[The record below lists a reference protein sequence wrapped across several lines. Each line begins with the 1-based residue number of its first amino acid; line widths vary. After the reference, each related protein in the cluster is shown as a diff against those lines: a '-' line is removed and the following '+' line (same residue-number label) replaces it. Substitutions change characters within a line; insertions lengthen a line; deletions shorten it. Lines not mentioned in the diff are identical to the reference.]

1 MQCFEVHRR
10 EYGSPEV
17 LRLRFIICDGFQSVE
32 VVLMD
37 SISVLWARPFVISGT
52 HGIIFYFA
60 VFCVIVAKYKRTLF
74 CFIVKFD
81 VCLLGVGYL
90 VDPASGICLSQGLSH
105 ASLSM
110 SELYNETANGSV
122 KQL

>member
-1 MQCFEVHRR
+1 MK
-10 EYGSPEV
+10 
-17 LRLRFIICDGFQSVE
+17 L
-32 VVLMD
+32 
-37 SISVLWARPFVISGT
+37 
-52 HGIIFYFA
+52 
-60 VFCVIVAKYKRTLF
+60 
-74 CFIVKFD
+74 D

>member
-1 MQCFEVHRR
+1 MGPKGAHVSHMSNNNKF
-10 EYGSPEV
+10 
-17 LRLRFIICDGFQSVE
+17 
-32 VVLMD
+32 
-37 SISVLWARPFVISGT
+37 
-52 HGIIFYFA
+52 FYN
-60 VFCVIVAKYKRTLF
+60 
-74 CFIVKFD
+74 FIV
-81 VCLLGVGYL
+81 GVGYL